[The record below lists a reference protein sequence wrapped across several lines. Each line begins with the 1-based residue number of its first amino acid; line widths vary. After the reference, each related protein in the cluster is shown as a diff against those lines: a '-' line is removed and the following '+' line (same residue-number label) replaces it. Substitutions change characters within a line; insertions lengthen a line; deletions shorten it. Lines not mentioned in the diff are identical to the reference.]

1 MSFYGTVVKAFFG
14 ASLLIVSGICALQ
27 AKPEISDRSPDKKY
41 SLWQDYADKQPY
53 LGDVKLIEAQSGKPV
68 ITLDTQVEPFRKE
81 LLWSKDSQRF
91 AYFSDA
97 GPNGTTRIFYRNGTS
112 FDEIKSP
119 PLPALPQASPSSASK
134 GEDTRVRRRV
144 APIRWSDTGEL
155 VVENELI
162 SNDWGRS
169 AAEVTLA
176 IDPQRQASVVK
187 SEEEPKSVVDYF
199 LLLPAVYFEGPPSIW
214 LAQIRDSSKIDK
226 KNGFMHSSG
235 DGAQPEFEVAL
246 FRYRDGHPLLALCG
260 GELEGDDDL
269 YLHFFELGP
278 DGKMKLVNHWMFPV
292 SDGGYD
298 PESGAT
304 KADWEF
310 HLPRS
315 GKTIVI
321 KTHKSHKSL
330 YKVTW
335 NGEKFERG
343 K

>member
-1 MSFYGTVVKAFFG
+1 MSPCPWVKKIFLPVFLI
-14 ASLLIVSGICALQ
+14 ASGMSSIQG
-27 AKPEISDRSPDKKY
+27 KPEISDRSPDKKY
-41 SLWQDYADKQPY
+41 NLWQNYADKQPY

-68 ITLDTQVEPFRKE
+68 VTLDTRVDPFRKE

-97 GPNGTTRIFYRNGTS
+97 GASGTTRIFYRNGAS
-112 FDEIKSP
+112 FDEIKLP
-119 PLPALPQASPSSASK
+119 PLPPLPQPSAAAPK
-134 GEDTRVRRRV
+134 GEDTRVRSRV
-144 APIRWSDTGEL
+144 APIRWTDTGEL

-176 IDPQRQASVVK
+176 IDPQHQASVVK
-187 SEEEPKSVVDYF
+187 SEEEPKSIVDYF
-199 LLLPAVYFEGPPSIW
+199 LLLPAAHFEGPASIW
-214 LAQIRDSSKIDK
+214 LGQIRDSSKIDK
-226 KNGFMHSSG
+226 KNGFMHSTG
-235 DGAQPEFEVAL
+235 DGAQPEFDVAL
-246 FRYRDGHPLLALCG
+246 FRYRDGRPLLALCG

-278 DGKMKLVNHWMFPV
+278 DGKMKLVSHWIFPV
-292 SDGGYD
+292 PDGGYD
-298 PESGAT
+298 PEGGNT

-321 KTHKSHKSL
+321 KDHKSHEIL
-330 YKVTW
+330 HRLIW
-335 NGEKFERG
+335 NGEAFE
-343 K
+343 KAK

>member
-1 MSFYGTVVKAFFG
+1 MSARSSTVKKFSA
-14 ASLLIVSGICALQ
+14 ALLIVSPFALSQ
-27 AKPEISDRSPDKKY
+27 ASPEISDRSPDKKCA
-41 SLWQDYADKQPY
+41 LWQDYADKQPY
-53 LGDVKLIEAQSGKPV
+53 HGDVKLIDARSGQPLV
-68 ITLDTQVEPFRKE
+68 VLDTQVDPFRKE

-97 GPNGTTRIFYRNGTS
+97 GPNGTTRIFFRNGMS
-112 FDEIKSP
+112 FDEIKVP
-119 PLPALPQASPSSASK
+119 PLPPLPQPSPSAASK
-134 GEDTRVRRRV
+134 TEDTWVRSRV
-144 APIRWSDTGEL
+144 APIRWSGTGEL

-162 SNDWGRS
+162 SNEWGRS

-176 IDPQRQASVVK
+176 IDPQHQASVVK
-187 SEEEPKSVVDYF
+187 SEEEPKSIIEYF
-199 LLLPAVYFEGPPSIW
+199 LLLPAAYFEGPPSVW
-214 LAQIRDSSKIDK
+214 LGQIRDSGKIDK

-246 FRYRDGHPLLALCG
+246 FRYRDGRPLLALCG

-278 DGKMKLVNHWMFPV
+278 DGKMKLVNHWLFPV
-292 SDGGYD
+292 PDGGYD
-298 PESGAT
+298 SESGAT

-321 KTHKSHKSL
+321 KTHKGHKSL
-330 YKVTW
+330 YRVTW
-335 NGEKFERG
+335 NGEKFVRD